1 MRRSDRTTSS
11 ANNTCCQQPFLSSV
25 GVSGARELHTAR
37 LEGSLE
43 RLCPLYADEARLRI
57 AGSTDGKPI
66 AIAATGI
73 AEIRPWLSILVKT
86 FRLTQ
91 YTILSL
97 TVEMP
102 RAAAHW
108 RVDIHSKITGVV
120 VPTELVDLID
130 VRGGRISS
138 HIEFFVPI

>member
-1 MRRSDRTTSS
+1 MTDRL
-11 ANNTCCQQPFLSSV
+11 QVEQLV
-25 GVSGARELHTAR
+25 RELHTAR
-37 LEGSLE
+37 LEGDLE
-43 RLCPLYADEARLRI
+43 RLCALYADDARLRI

-66 AIAATGI
+66 AIAAAGI

-97 TVEMP
+97 SIDVP

-120 VPTELVDLID
+120 VPTELVDLIE
-130 VRGGRISS
+130 VRGERITS
-138 HIEFFVPI
+138 HTEFFVPV

>member
-1 MRRSDRTTSS
+1 MSDR
-11 ANNTCCQQPFLSSV
+11 QQIEQLV
-25 GVSGARELHTAR
+25 RELHTAR
-37 LEGSLE
+37 VEGDLD
-43 RLCPLYADEARLRI
+43 RLCALYAEEARLRI

-66 AIAATGI
+66 AIAAIGI
-73 AEIRPWLSILVKT
+73 AEIRPWLSVLVKT
-86 FRLTQ
+86 FRLTH

-97 TVEMP
+97 SVDVP

-108 RVDIHSKITGVV
+108 QVDIHSKITGVM

>member
-1 MRRSDRTTSS
+1 MTDRL
-11 ANNTCCQQPFLSSV
+11 QIERLV
-25 GVSGARELHTAR
+25 RELHTAR
-37 LEGSLE
+37 LEGNLE
-43 RLCPLYADEARLRI
+43 RLCALYADDARLRI

-97 TVEMP
+97 SIDVP

-120 VPTELVDLID
+120 VPTELVDLIE
-130 VRGGRISS
+130 VRGERITS
-138 HIEFFVPI
+138 HTEFFVPV

>member
-1 MRRSDRTTSS
+1 MTDRPEIE
-11 ANNTCCQQPFLSSV
+11 QLV
-25 GVSGARELHTAR
+25 RELHAAR
-37 LEGSLE
+37 VEGNLE
-43 RLCPLYADEARLRI
+43 RLCALYADEARLRI

-86 FRLTQ
+86 FRLSQ

-97 TVEMP
+97 AVDVP

-120 VPTELVDLID
+120 VPTELVDLIE

-138 HIEFFVPI
+138 HTEFFVPV

>member
-1 MRRSDRTTSS
+1 MTDRL
-11 ANNTCCQQPFLSSV
+11 QIEELV
-25 GVSGARELHTAR
+25 RELHAAR
-37 LEGSLE
+37 LEGNLE
-43 RLCPLYADEARLRI
+43 RLCGLYAEEARLRI

-66 AIAATGI
+66 AMAATGI
-73 AEIRPWLSILVKT
+73 AEIRPWLTLLVKT
-86 FRLTQ
+86 FKLTQ

-97 TVEMP
+97 TVDVP

-130 VRGGRISS
+130 VRGGRIST
-138 HIEFFVPI
+138 HTEFFVPV

>member
-1 MRRSDRTTSS
+1 MTDRLRFEQLVR
-11 ANNTCCQQPFLSSV
+11 A
-25 GVSGARELHTAR
+25 LHVAR
-37 LEGSLE
+37 LEGDLE
-43 RLCPLYADEARLRI
+43 RLCALYADEARLRI
-57 AGSTDGKPI
+57 AGSTDGKPV
-66 AIAATGI
+66 AIAASGI

-97 TVEMP
+97 SIDVP

-120 VPTELVDLID
+120 VPTELVDLIE
-130 VRGGRISS
+130 VRGERITS
-138 HIEFFVPI
+138 HTEFFVPV

>member
-1 MRRSDRTTSS
+1 MLDRL
-11 ANNTCCQQPFLSSV
+11 QVEQLV
-25 GVSGARELHTAR
+25 RELHTAR
-37 LEGSLE
+37 LAGDLE
-43 RLCPLYADEARLRI
+43 RLCALYADEARLRI

-66 AIAATGI
+66 AIAAIGS
-73 AEIRPWLSILVKT
+73 AEIRPWLSVLVKT

-91 YTILSL
+91 YTLLSL
-97 TVEMP
+97 SIDVP

-120 VPTELVDLID
+120 IPTELVDLIE
-130 VRGGRISS
+130 VRGGRIAS

>member
-1 MRRSDRTTSS
+1 MTDR
-11 ANNTCCQQPFLSSV
+11 PEIERLV
-25 GVSGARELHTAR
+25 RELHAAR

-43 RLCPLYADEARLRI
+43 RLCALYAEEARLRI
-57 AGSTDGKPI
+57 TGSTDGKPI
-66 AIAATGI
+66 AIAAIGL

-97 TVEMP
+97 TIDAP

-130 VRGGRISS
+130 VRAGRISS
-138 HIEFFVPI
+138 HTEFFVPV

>member
-1 MRRSDRTTSS
+1 MTDRL
-11 ANNTCCQQPFLSSV
+11 QIE
-25 GVSGARELHTAR
+25 ELVRQLHAAR
-37 LEGSLE
+37 LEGDLE
-43 RLCPLYADEARLRI
+43 RLCALYSNEARLRI

-66 AIAATGI
+66 AIAASGI

-86 FRLTQ
+86 FRLSQ

-97 TVEMP
+97 TVEVP

-130 VRGGRISS
+130 VRDGRIAS
-138 HIEFFVPI
+138 HTEFFVPV

>member
-1 MRRSDRTTSS
+1 MADRL
-11 ANNTCCQQPFLSSV
+11 QVEQLV
-25 GVSGARELHTAR
+25 RELHTAR
-37 LEGSLE
+37 LEGNLE
-43 RLCPLYADEARLRI
+43 GLYALYADDARLRI

-73 AEIRPWLSILVKT
+73 AEIRPWLSVLVKT

-97 TVEMP
+97 SIDVP

-130 VRGGRISS
+130 VRGGLISS
-138 HIEFFVPI
+138 HIEFFVPV

>member
-1 MRRSDRTTSS
+1 MTDRL
-11 ANNTCCQQPFLSSV
+11 QIEQLV
-25 GVSGARELHTAR
+25 RELHTAR
-37 LEGSLE
+37 LDGNLE
-43 RLCPLYADEARLRI
+43 RLCALYADEARLRI

-66 AIAATGI
+66 AIAAAGI

-97 TVEMP
+97 SIDVP

-120 VPTELVDLID
+120 VPTELVDLIE
-130 VRGGRISS
+130 VRGERITS
-138 HIEFFVPI
+138 HTEFFVPV

>member
-1 MRRSDRTTSS
+1 MTDRV
-11 ANNTCCQQPFLSSV
+11 QVEQLV
-25 GVSGARELHTAR
+25 RELHAAR
-37 LEGSLE
+37 VEGNLE
-43 RLCPLYADEARLRI
+43 RLCGLYSEEARLRI
-57 AGSTDGKPI
+57 AGTSDGKPI
-66 AIAATGI
+66 AVAATGI

-86 FRLTQ
+86 FKLTQ

-97 TVEMP
+97 AVDGP

-138 HIEFFVPI
+138 HTEFFVPV